1 MSLFAR
7 RRWRVQ
13 TSVAEPLSAP
23 AAVPTRAAAFAFWLK
38 LGFISFGGPAGQ
50 IALMHEELVQR
61 RRWISEGRFLHA
73 LNYCMVLPG
82 PEAQQLATYIGW
94 LMHRTWGG
102 LVAGSL
108 FVLPSLFIFM
118 VLSWVYL
125 AFGNVPVVA
134 GLFYGIKP
142 AVTALVLHAAF
153 RLGSRALQSP
163 WHWVIAAGAFLG
175 IFALNL
181 PFPLIVLLAGV
192 FGYIGGKFAPDQ
204 FQAGGAHE
212 ATKMAHGPALIDDDT
227 PTPAHARFSWARF
240 RVVLA
245 VFFSLWAIA
254 LGALVAAFGWSGVL
268 PQMAWFF
275 SKAALL
281 TFGGAYAVLP
291 YVQQG
296 AVEHY
301 QWLTAAQMMDGLA
314 LGETTPGPLI
324 MVVAFVG
331 FVGGWTN
338 ALFGDDSL
346 FLAGA
351 VAASVVTF
359 FTFLPS
365 FCFVLLGGPFIESTH
380 GKLQFTAP
388 LSGITAAVVGVIL
401 NLALVFAVHVLWPL
415 GLSAHFEWPAAVIG
429 LGAGIALFGFRSGVI
444 PVVLGSGIAGLAFQ
458 LGLQTF

>member
-1 MSLFAR
+1 
-7 RRWRVQ
+7 
-13 TSVAEPLSAP
+13 
-23 AAVPTRAAAFAFWLK
+23 
-38 LGFISFGGPAGQ
+38 
-50 IALMHEELVQR
+50 MHEELVQR

-82 PEAQQLATYIGW
+82 PEAQQLATYLGW
-94 LMHRTWGG
+94 LLHRTWGG

-118 VLSWVYL
+118 ALSWVYL

-153 RLGSRALQSP
+153 RLGSRALQSS
-163 WHWVIAAGAFLG
+163 WHWAIAAGAFLG

-181 PFPLIVLLAGV
+181 PFPWIVLLAGV
-192 FGYIGGKFAPDQ
+192 VGYVGGKYAPDK
-204 FQAGGAHE
+204 FQSGGAH
-212 ATKMAHGPALIDDDT
+212 AANKQASGPALIDDHT
-227 PTPAHARFSWARF
+227 PTPAHARFTWARF
-240 RVVLA
+240 RVILLVCL
-245 VFFSLWAIA
+245 SLWVVA
-254 LGALVAAFGWSGVL
+254 LGALTAIYGWSGVL

-291 YVQQG
+291 YVYQG
-296 AVEHY
+296 AVDHY
-301 QWLTAAQMMDGLA
+301 EWLTAPQMMDGLA

-338 ALFGDDSL
+338 AVFGSDSL

-351 VAASVVTF
+351 VAASTVTF

-401 NLALVFAVHVLWPL
+401 NLAGFFAVHTLWPL
-415 GLSAHFEWPAAVIG
+415 GPSAHFEWPAAVIG
-429 LGAGIALFGFRSGVI
+429 LGAGIALFGFHTRVI
-444 PVVLGSGIAGLAFQ
+444 PVIFGSGLAGLALQF
-458 LGLQTF
+458 GLQAV

>member
-1 MSLFAR
+1 MSHD
-7 RRWRVQ
+7 
-13 TSVAEPLSAP
+13 
-23 AAVPTRAAAFAFWLK
+23 AANQPVTTFPTRSEAFAFWLK

-108 FVLPSLFIFM
+108 FVLPSLFIFLA
-118 VLSWVYL
+118 LSWVYL
-125 AFGNVPVVA
+125 AFGSVPVVA
-134 GLFYGIKP
+134 GLLYGIKP

-153 RLGSRALQSP
+153 RIGSRALPSS
-163 WHWVIAAGAFLG
+163 WHWAIAAGAFLG
-175 IFALNL
+175 IFALEL

-192 FGYIGGKFAPDQ
+192 VGYVGGKYVPDK
-204 FQAGGAHE
+204 FRSGVAHA
-212 ATKMAHGPALIDDDT
+212 ATKQASGPALIDDHT
-227 PTPAHARFSWARF
+227 PTPSHARFTWTRF
-240 RVVLA
+240 RVTLFACVG
-245 VFFSLWAIA
+245 LWAA
-254 LGALVAAFGWSGVL
+254 ALVALVALYGWSGVL

-291 YVQQG
+291 YVYQG
-296 AVEHY
+296 AVDHY
-301 QWLTAAQMMDGLA
+301 QWLTAPQMMDGLA

-338 ALFGDDSL
+338 AVFGSDSL
-346 FLAGA
+346 FLAGS
-351 VAASVVTF
+351 VAACVVTF

-365 FCFVLLGGPFIESTH
+365 FCLVLLGGPFIESTH

-401 NLALVFAVHVLWPL
+401 NLAGFFAVHTLWPL

-429 LGAGIALFGFRSGVI
+429 LGAGIALFGFHTRVI
-444 PVVLGSGIAGLAFQ
+444 PVIFGSGLAGLALQF
-458 LGLQTF
+458 GLQAV